1 MAAKEA
7 PTRATYEDVLSAPP
21 HVVAEVI
28 RGALHLHPRPRAR
41 HARAATRLV
50 QKLGPPFD
58 EGNGG
63 PGGWILLDEPELH
76 LGEEIVVPDLAGWRR
91 STMPELPDDVFF
103 TLRPDWACE
112 VLSPSTQEIDRGE
125 KVPLYAAHGVAHVW
139 IVDPLLQMLEVL
151 RLDGETYRLLPPY
164 KGAARV
170 RAEPFQ
176 ELELDLAALWA
187 R

>member
-1 MAAKEA
+1 MSARQKPKPASYA
-7 PTRATYEDVLSAPP
+7 DVLAAPE
-21 HVVAEVI
+21 HTVAEVI
-28 RGALHLHPRPRAR
+28 HGVLHRQPRPRFR
-41 HARAATRLV
+41 HSRAATRLG

-76 LGEEIVVPDLAGWRR
+76 LGEDIVVADLAGWSR
-91 STMPELPDDVFF
+91 STMPEMPDEAFS

-125 KVPLYAAHGVAHVW
+125 KIPLYAAHGVAHVW
-139 IVDPLLQMLEVL
+139 IVDPLLEMLEVL
-151 RLDGETYRLLPPY
+151 RLDGETYRLLPPH
-164 KGAARV
+164 KGTARV
-170 RAEPFQ
+170 RAEPFEAI
-176 ELELDLAALWA
+176 ELELGALWA